1 MKENSLM
8 VKELKKIYSRIKPV
22 IIKRLQDFDNKIKK
36 GNEKYVF
43 AELAFCILTPQS
55 KAKSCHKALTDLI
68 ENGLLFNGTPEK
80 IEPYIRSVR
89 FLKRKSQYL
98 VLAREQFTKNGNI
111 QIKNF
116 IESFS
121 DIFELR
127 KWFAENVKGIG
138 YKESGHFIRNIGKGQ
153 KITILDRHILKN
165 LLKYQV
171 IDEIP
176 KSLTTKKYL
185 EIEKLM
191 IGFSGKIDIAPDH
204 LDLLFWFMEAGEV
217 FK

>member
-1 MKENSLM
+1 MI
-8 VKELKKIYSRIKPV
+8 KELKKIYSGIKPV
-22 IIKRLQDFDNKIKK
+22 IVKRLQEFDRNYKK

-43 AELAFCILTPQS
+43 GELAFCILTPQS
-55 KAKSCHKALTDLI
+55 KAKSCFKALTDLI
-68 ENGLLFNGTPEK
+68 ENGILYNGTPEE
-80 IEPYIRSVR
+80 IEPFIRNVR

-98 VLAREQFTKNGNI
+98 VIAREQFTKKGS
-111 QIKNF
+111 IKIKDF

-121 DIFELR
+121 DVFELR
-127 KWFAENVKGIG
+127 QWIVDNVKGIG

-153 KITILDRHILKN
+153 KVTILDRHILKN
-165 LLKYQV
+165 LLKYNV

-176 KSLTTKKYL
+176 KTLTKKNYL

-191 IGFSGKIDIAPDH
+191 LEFSKKINIPADH
-204 LDLLFWFMEAGEV
+204 LDLLFWYLEAGEV

>member
-1 MKENSLM
+1 MI
-8 VKELKKIYSRIKPV
+8 KELKKIYSGIKPV
-22 IIKRLQDFDNKIKK
+22 IVKRLQEFDRNYKK

-43 AELAFCILTPQS
+43 GELAFCILTPQS
-55 KAKSCHKALTDLI
+55 KAKSCFKALTDLI
-68 ENGLLFNGTPEK
+68 ENGILYNGTPEE
-80 IEPYIRSVR
+80 IEPFIRSVR

-98 VLAREQFTKNGNI
+98 VIAREQFTKKGS
-111 QIKNF
+111 IKIKDF

-121 DIFELR
+121 DVFELR
-127 KWFAENVKGIG
+127 QWIVDNVKGIG

-153 KITILDRHILKN
+153 KVTILDRHILKN
-165 LLKYQV
+165 LLKYNV

-176 KSLTTKKYL
+176 KTLTKKNYL

-191 IGFSGKIDIAPDH
+191 LEFSKKINIPADH
-204 LDLLFWFMEAGEV
+204 LDLLFWYLEAGEV